1 MVSVTAIAWAIICGV
16 ALGTGLW
23 TIVSILPRLAR
34 PRLANR
40 VAPYL
45 VDVSEGARLFV
56 RQWESSPLPVFGSIL
71 GPFLGNARDV
81 AVRILGGSAVIGSRL
96 RQVGSTMTVD
106 AFRARQLTWA
116 IAGVAIGT
124 IASITAASITVAQ
137 RTSLPIV
144 VHIVVVAMFGV
155 GGFIARDYLLQRSAK
170 SRLTRIASEL
180 PIVLE
185 FLTLSLSAGEGILD
199 SFRRVGT
206 KSKGELAGELGRVVA
221 EVHSGS
227 PLAESLQRLAD
238 DIRMPELTRCIDQIL
253 GALERGTP
261 LAEVLRAQAQD
272 AREQSK
278 RTLLE
283 IAGKKEVA
291 MMFPLVFLILPVTII
306 FAIFPGIF
314 VLQVGF

>member
-1 MVSVTAIAWAIICGV
+1 MTTVAWAIVCG
-16 ALGTGLW
+16 LGMGIGLW
-23 TIVSILPRLAR
+23 AIVSVIPRLSR

-45 VDVSEGARLFV
+45 VDVSLGARAFV
-56 RQWESSPLPVFGSIL
+56 RQRESSPLPVFGSIF
-71 GPFLGNARDV
+71 GPIIGTARG
-81 AVRILGGSAVIGSRL
+81 ALVRLLGGSAVIERRL
-96 RQVGSTMTVD
+96 RQVGSPMTVD
-106 AFRARQLTWA
+106 AFRSRQLTWA
-116 IAGVAIGT
+116 ITGLAIGAILS
-124 IASITAASITVAQ
+124 IALVQVTV
-137 RTSLPIV
+137 LPIAVHV
-144 VHIVVVAMFGV
+144 VIVVMFGV
-155 GGFIARDYLLQRSAK
+155 GGFLARDYVLQRSAQ
-170 SRLTRIASEL
+170 SRLTRIAAEL

-199 SFRRVGT
+199 SFRRVST
-206 KSKGELAGELGRVVA
+206 TSRGELAVELGGVVS
-221 EVHSGS
+221 EVHSGTA
-227 PLAESLQRLAD
+227 LGESLQHLAD
-238 DIRMPELTRCIDQIL
+238 GIRLPELTRCTDQII

-272 AREQSK
+272 TREQSK

-291 MMFPLVFLILPVTII
+291 MMLPLVFLILPVTII